1 MSWWDD
7 ERPKPRRPANG
18 IRAKTQRGKFG
29 ANWWA
34 TRWLVALEKLVD
46 QGRLQ
51 RGRTYARQGQVLNID
66 IAPGHVA
73 AKVQGSSAKPY
84 KVSIDITAL
93 DAAAWEK
100 VIDALAA
107 QAIFAAKLLAG
118 EMPQNV
124 EDAFATA
131 NTSLFPSKHGDLRT
145 SCSCPDVSNPCKH
158 IAAVYYL
165 LGEQFDAD
173 PFLMFQLRGRNR
185 DAIIAALHQR
195 RTGEVVAAGILNA
208 PPAEAAPQLDAQI
221 ATFWQVG
228 DAAAFAALRFP
239 ITAPQIEAAPLKV
252 LGPPP
257 FWPDRSGFVD
267 ALQPLYTAVT
277 KATMDEIDDA

>member
-1 MSWWDD
+1 MPREEIAFFLAPGFWLLLRERGYMSWWDD
-7 ERPKPRRPANG
+7 DRPKPRRPANG
-18 IRAKTQRGKFG
+18 IKAKTQRGKFG

-34 TRWLVALEKLVD
+34 TRWLAALEKLVD

-84 KVSIDITAL
+84 KVSIDITPL
-93 DAAAWEK
+93 DDAAWEK

-107 QAIFAAKLLAG
+107 QAVFAAKLLTG

-131 NTSLFPSKHGDLRT
+131 NTSLFPSKRGDLRT
-145 SCSCPDVSNPCKH
+145 SCSCPDLANPCKH

-165 LGEQFDAD
+165 LGEQFDTD
-173 PFLMFQLRGRNR
+173 PFLMFQLRGRSR
-185 DAIIAALHQR
+185 DPIIAALHQR
-195 RTGEVVAAGILNA
+195 RTGDVIAVGNMGA
-208 PPAEAAPQLDAQI
+208 PLDEAAPQLDTQI
-221 ATFWQVG
+221 ATFW
-228 DAAAFAALRFP
+228 
-239 ITAPQIEAAPLKV
+239 
-252 LGPPP
+252 
-257 FWPDRSGFVD
+257 
-267 ALQPLYTAVT
+267 
-277 KATMDEIDDA
+277 